1 MKLIA
6 ILIAAFLAGCASTAP
21 PPKPDDGSRTV
32 TVPAEMVS
40 KCESEGGCALLTKE
54 QLAELVELA
63 QQVAQAQAAAGLDS
77 NGCRKGSL

>member
-21 PPKPDDGSRTV
+21 APKPQDGSRTV
-32 TVPAEMVS
+32 TVSAEMVAR
-40 KCESEGGCALLTKE
+40 CRAEGGCTLLTK
-54 QLAELVELA
+54 ADLVAVIEAA
-63 QQVAQAQAAAGLDS
+63 QEATVAGLDS